1 MADSN
6 PLYAQASQAAAS
18 GDKVAARSL
27 LDELIFEQPDNEQA
41 WLLLADMV
49 EDLNEVYDCLQHVL
63 AINPQNQAARQKLD
77 ALLKRVPELAE
88 LDPDKEKA
96 EAAKKA
102 EEAKKEADADAANG
116 GLDLDHLDLT
126 PLDGTV
132 KPAKKVEEPK
142 KEEPLSAPDPVGGL
156 DLDHLDLTPL
166 DGNKD

>member
-18 GDKVAARSL
+18 GDKVTARSL

-63 AINPQNQAARQKLD
+63 AIDPHNQAARQKLEE
-77 ALLKRVPELAE
+77 LLIRVPELAD

-102 EEAKKEADADAANG
+102 EEAKKKDESDPNG
-116 GLDLDHLDLT
+116 GLDLDNLDQT
-126 PLDGTV
+126 PLYGDKNG
-132 KPAKKVEEPK
+132 
-142 KEEPLSAPDPVGGL
+142 
-156 DLDHLDLTPL
+156 
-166 DGNKD
+166 